1 MSSPIEKATNQ
12 KLMKRKSF
20 FSILVL
26 TTILGLSCG
35 DPVKEDVR
43 ISEGVITYD
52 AELVDVNSP
61 MADMAPSK
69 MVINFKGNKTT
80 VEMSAGM
87 GLLTMSFIS
96 DPDLQTF
103 STVVKFMGD
112 RRAVVQNAEEIQK
125 ENELFNIEIIPST
138 QTKMIAGYKCKKA
151 RVHYKGGAPH
161 DYDIYYT
168 DEINIKNSNFTNPYY
183 KMEGVLMEYRIKKFG
198 LEMQFVANSVT
209 KEPVDD
215 AVFQIPKDSK
225 IITIEEMTDL
235 FNGLQ

>member
-1 MSSPIEKATNQ
+1 MNQ

-20 FSILVL
+20 FSILLL
-26 TTILGLSCG
+26 TALLGFSCG
-35 DPVKEDVR
+35 DPVKQDVR

-112 RRAVVQNAEEIQK
+112 RTATVQNAEEIQK
-125 ENELFNIEIIPST
+125 ENELFNIEIIPSQ

-151 RVHYKGGAPH
+151 RVHYKGGDPH

-198 LEMQFVANSVT
+198 LEMQFVANSVA

-225 IITIEEMTDL
+225 IVTVEQMSEL